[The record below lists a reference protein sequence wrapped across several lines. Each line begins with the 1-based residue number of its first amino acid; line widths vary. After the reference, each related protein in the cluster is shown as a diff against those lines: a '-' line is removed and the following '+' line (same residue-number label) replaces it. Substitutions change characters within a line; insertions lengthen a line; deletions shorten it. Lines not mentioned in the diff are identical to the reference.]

1 MIRFLLRLITACCIG
16 LLFFAGVSDSFAQQ
30 AASDDN
36 MKAGRY
42 DNGMMWTFD
51 YPPVEHFNEAYNFE
65 PTDAW
70 FEKARLGALRLPN
83 CTASFV
89 SPNGL
94 VMTNHHCGRGATA
107 QVSREGENLLDN
119 GFMSSSLEEERPV
132 EGLYVDQL
140 IAIQDVTDEVYAA
153 LEGQE
158 TDAERATARRE
169 AIDRIS
175 DRITEEAGGEEAS
188 IVVQV
193 INLYNGG
200 RYSAYTFR
208 RYNDIRLVMA
218 PELQLG
224 FFGGDSDNFTYPR
237 YCLDM
242 TWFRIYENGEPYE
255 PEHYFKWS
263 ENGSKEGDAVFVIGN
278 PGSTLRLETVAQ
290 LEFRRDVQEKFTLN
304 YLNERIAA
312 LEAYYEVN
320 PSSQLLNRIFGMRN
334 SQKLYNGRVK
344 GLNDPV
350 IMSRRAD
357 TERKFLDDL
366 DRKYRDTM
374 DPDMRE
380 QAPYLTLID
389 DLAAIQDQK
398 REYTAEYGAFL
409 GLSPRQALDAATLR
423 RALLAYIFLTRR
435 EAGVAEEALE
445 SISEQILDIE
455 DLDPGLEYRLMTVRL
470 NNFLTY
476 LGSDDLEVTTVF
488 QGRSPEELA
497 EAVLSSSVLADATG
511 AMEAIEAGG
520 LSRDDPAIQVLGPFM
535 QRMQDF
541 QSGMAGLQAQEA
553 ELNAQ
558 HGRARFEIYG
568 TERPPDATFSLRIA
582 DGVVKSY
589 DYNGTHAPAFT
600 TFHGLYDHY
609 YSYGPDTEWDLPERW
624 LNAPATFDRSTPMN
638 LVTTNDIIGGN
649 SGSPMVNQDL
659 EVVGLVFDGNI
670 EFLPSAFIYLTEYGR
685 TVSVDSR
692 GMMEALDEIY
702 DMDRIVLE
710 LKTGQLAAT
719 EAEADVIIEQ

>member
-1 MIRFLLRLITACCIG
+1 MMQKYYREILSVGFTLILLG
-16 LLFFAGVSDSFAQQ
+16 GSHPLLAQQ
-30 AASDDN
+30 TEQTDN

-51 YPPVEHFNEAYNFE
+51 YPPIEHFQETYNFE
-65 PTDAW
+65 PTEAW
-70 FEKARLGALRLPN
+70 FEKARLGALRLPG

-89 SPNGL
+89 SPYGL

-119 GFMSSSLEEERPV
+119 GFMSMSLEEERQV

-158 TDAERATARRE
+158 TDAERAAARRE
-169 AIDRIS
+169 AIDGISQRIS
-175 DRITEEAGGEEAS
+175 EEAGGEEAN

-200 RYSAYTFR
+200 RYSAYTFH
-208 RYNDIRLVMA
+208 RYTDIRLVMA

-242 TWFRIYENGEPYE
+242 TWFRIYEDGKPYE

-290 LEFRRDVQEKFTLN
+290 LEFRRDIQEKFTLN

-334 SQKLYNGRVK
+334 SQKLYNGRVN

-350 IMSRRAD
+350 IMSRRTD
-357 TERKFLDDL
+357 TERQFLEDL
-366 DRKYRDTM
+366 DQKYREST

-389 DLAAIQDQK
+389 DLAAIQEQK
-398 REYTAEYGAFL
+398 REFVAEYGAFL
-409 GLSPRQALDAATLR
+409 GFSPRQGLDAATLR
-423 RALLAYIFLTRR
+423 RALLSHIYLSRR
-435 EAGVAEEALE
+435 DAGVDETSLGGLT
-445 SISEQILDIE
+445 EQIFDIE
-455 DLDPGLEYRLMTVRL
+455 DTDPGLEARLMEVRL
-470 NNFLTY
+470 TNFLNY
-476 LGSDDLEVTTVF
+476 FGSDDPGISSVF
-488 QGRSPEELA
+488 QDRTPEALA
-497 EAVLSSSVLADATG
+497 EAVLSSSALTSVEGTR
-511 AMEAIEAGG
+511 EAIENGT
-520 LSRDDPAIQVLGPFM
+520 LTMEDPTIQVLSPFM

-558 HGRARFEIYG
+558 HGRARFEVYG

-589 DYNGTHAPAFT
+589 DYNGTHAPAYT

-624 LNAPATFDRSTPMN
+624 INAPSTFDRSTPVN

-649 SGSPMVNQDL
+649 SGSPLVNRDL

-692 GMMEALDEIY
+692 GMMEALDEVY
-702 DMDRIVLE
+702 GMDRIVLE
-710 LKTGQLAAT
+710 LKTGQLAET
-719 EAEADVIIEQ
+719 EAEADAILGQ

>member
-1 MIRFLLRLITACCIG
+1 
-16 LLFFAGVSDSFAQQ
+16 
-30 AASDDN
+30 
-36 MKAGRY
+36 
-42 DNGMMWTFD
+42 
-51 YPPVEHFNEAYNFE
+51 
-65 PTDAW
+65 
-70 FEKARLGALRLPN
+70 
-83 CTASFV
+83 
-89 SPNGL
+89 
-94 VMTNHHCGRGATA
+94 
-107 QVSREGENLLDN
+107 
-119 GFMSSSLEEERPV
+119 
-132 EGLYVDQL
+132 
-140 IAIQDVTDEVYAA
+140 
-153 LEGQE
+153 
-158 TDAERATARRE
+158 
-169 AIDRIS
+169 
-175 DRITEEAGGEEAS
+175 
-188 IVVQV
+188 
-193 INLYNGG
+193 
-200 RYSAYTFR
+200 
-208 RYNDIRLVMA
+208 
-218 PELQLG
+218 
-224 FFGGDSDNFTYPR
+224 
-237 YCLDM
+237 M